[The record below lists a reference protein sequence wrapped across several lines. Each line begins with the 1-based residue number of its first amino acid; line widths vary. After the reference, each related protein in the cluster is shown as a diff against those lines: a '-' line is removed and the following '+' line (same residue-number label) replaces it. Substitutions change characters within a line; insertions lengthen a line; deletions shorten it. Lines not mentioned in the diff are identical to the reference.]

1 MVAAGR
7 AAPMV
12 GVRDAIA
19 RPWAWRSLTL
29 LTPGPATFP
38 EGATRLLYTMG
49 TPL

>member
-1 MVAAGR
+1 MVAADG

-12 GVRDAIA
+12 GVRHVRA

-29 LTPGPATFP
+29 LTPDPATFP
-38 EGATRLLYTMG
+38 EGATRMPYTMG